1 VTGGRKVNSI
11 AEANVQSSMLNMKVL
26 NRNGLLYPMLVI
38 AAISVTVFSALGV
51 ATMTGLLPHAASMS
65 DVHATNDAHVAA
77 QSGKYVAGNG
87 DPACANCGVVI
98 SIVPVEV
105 KGGGSGLGMVAGG
118 VTGALVGTQIGRGN
132 GNAVATIAG
141 AAGGA
146 FAGNEIEKNMNKVV
160 RYQVWVRMHDGT
172 SRTSYQ
178 SSAPAFAVGDKVKVV
193 NGQVVVIG

>member
-1 VTGGRKVNSI
+1 M
-11 AEANVQSSMLNMKVL
+11 QNMKML

-38 AAISVTVFSALGV
+38 AAISVIVFSVFGV
-51 ATMTGLLPHAASMS
+51 ATMTGLLPRAESMGNADVMDGAHAL
-65 DVHATNDAHVAA
+65 TRLPRQAA
-77 QSGKYVAGNG
+77 PESGRT
-87 DPACANCGVVI
+87 CANCGVVE

-146 FAGNEIEKNMNKVV
+146 FAGNEIEKNMHKTM
-160 RYQVWVRMHDGT
+160 RYQVRVRMPDGS
-172 SRTSYQ
+172 SRTTYQ
-178 SSAPAFAVGDKVKVV
+178 STAPEFAVGDKIKIMH
-193 NGQVVVIG
+193 GQVVVRGELPVK